1 MCHLSFDDRVCFV
14 HDPRSTGST
23 RRVPILA
30 MLGATGL
37 SMMGNVLTFLAVPW
51 FVLQTTGSASKTGL
65 TGGAVVLGM
74 VLGGFF
80 GGPLVDR
87 LGFKRTSVVADLASG
102 VTVALIPLLHLTV
115 GLDFWQLL
123 VLVLLGTC
131 LDTPGMTARLSLIPD
146 LAGRAG
152 MPVERAN
159 SAFQAIEGSSD
170 LLGPPLA
177 GVLIAFFG
185 ASNVLFLDAATF
197 ALSAATIAGAVPRP
211 EWVPSEAPAAGG
223 KYSAELLEGLRFIR
237 GDRLIFSI
245 VIVAVILNF
254 LDAPIFLVVLP
265 VYADAA
271 FGSAVVLGIMFAA
284 FGAGSLSSTLLFG
297 ALGHRLPR
305 RATLIVCWVMVGLPF
320 WILAT
325 TPSLP
330 VTVAA
335 LAITGLAAGPLNPII
350 LTIVQERTP
359 EHLRGR
365 VIGALWALAL
375 AATPLGVVLTGYLLE
390 AVGVRFILIGV
401 AVGYLVVTLSMFLNP
416 ALREMERAARITKG
430 ASADDTCT

>member
-1 MCHLSFDDRVCFV
+1 MD
-14 HDPRSTGST
+14 DPRSTRFT
-23 RRVPILA
+23 RRVPIFA
-30 MLGATGL
+30 MLGATWL
-37 SMMGNVLTFLAVPW
+37 SMMGNVLTFLAIRW
-51 FVLQTTGSASKTGL
+51 FVLQTTGSASRTCL
-65 TGGAVVLGM
+65 TGGMAILGM

-87 LGFKRTSVVADLASG
+87 LGFKRASVVADLASG
-102 VTVALIPLLHLTV
+102 VTVALIPLLYLTV
-115 GLDFWQLL
+115 GLAFWQLI

-131 LDTPGMTARLSLIPD
+131 LDTPGMTARQSLIPD
-146 LAGRAG
+146 LAGRAR

-159 SAFQAIEGSSD
+159 SALQAIEGSSD

-177 GVLIAFFG
+177 GILIALLG

-197 ALSAATIAGAVPRP
+197 AISAAMIAGAVPRP
-211 EWVPSEAPAAGG
+211 ERVSTEAPAVGG
-223 KYSAELLEGLRFIR
+223 GYSAELLDGLRFIR

-254 LDAPIFLVVLP
+254 LDSPIFLVVLP
-265 VYADAA
+265 VYADAT
-271 FGSAVVLGIMFAA
+271 FGSAVVLGIMFAG
-284 FGAGSLSSTLLFG
+284 FGAGSLVSTLLFG
-297 ALGHRLPR
+297 AMGHRLPR
-305 RATLIVCWVMVGLPF
+305 RSTLIVCWVVVGLPF

-335 LAITGLAAGPLNPII
+335 LAVTGLAAGPLNPII
-350 LTIVQERTP
+350 FTVVQQRTP
-359 EHLRGR
+359 EHVRGR

-390 AVGVRFILIGV
+390 AVGLRPILIGV

-416 ALREMERAARITKG
+416 ALREMERPARVAKG
-430 ASADDTCT
+430 ASAGDTS

>member
-1 MCHLSFDDRVCFV
+1 VGFV
-14 HDPRSTGST
+14 DDPRFMRFT
-23 RRVPILA
+23 RQVPIFA

-37 SMMGNVLTFLAVPW
+37 SMLGNVLTFLAIPW

-65 TGGAVVLGM
+65 TGGVVVLGM

-87 LGFKRTSVVADLASG
+87 LGFKRASVVADLASG
-102 VTVALIPLLHLTV
+102 VTVALIPLLYLTV
-115 GLDFWQLL
+115 GLAFWQLI

-131 LDTPGMTARLSLIPD
+131 LDTPGMTAHQSLIPD
-146 LAGRAG
+146 LAGRAR

-159 SAFQAIEGSSD
+159 SALQAIEGSSD

-177 GVLIAFFG
+177 GILIAFLG
-185 ASNVLFLDAATF
+185 ASNVLLLDAATF
-197 ALSAATIAGAVPRP
+197 AISAAMIAGAVPRS
-211 EWVPSEAPAAGG
+211 ERVPAETPAAGG
-223 KYSAELLEGLRFIR
+223 GYSAELLEGLRFIR

-254 LDAPIFLVVLP
+254 LDSPIFLVVLP
-265 VYADAA
+265 VYADAN
-271 FGSAVVLGIMFAA
+271 FGSAVVLGIMFAG
-284 FGAGSLSSTLLFG
+284 FGAGSLVSTLLFG

-305 RATLIVCWVMVGLPF
+305 RSTLIVCWVVVGLPF

-325 TPSLP
+325 TPSLS

-335 LAITGLAAGPLNPII
+335 LAVTGLAAGPLNPII
-350 LTIVQERTP
+350 FTVVQERTP
-359 EHLRGR
+359 EHVRGR

-390 AVGVRFILIGV
+390 AVGLRPILIGV

-416 ALREMERAARITKG
+416 ALREMERPARVAKG
-430 ASADDTCT
+430 ASAGDTS

>member
-1 MCHLSFDDRVCFV
+1 
-14 HDPRSTGST
+14 
-23 RRVPILA
+23 

-37 SMMGNVLTFLAVPW
+37 STMGNVLTFLAVPW

-87 LGFKRTSVVADLASG
+87 LGFKRASVVADLASG
-102 VTVALIPLLHLTV
+102 ITIALIPLLYLTV
-115 GLDFWQLL
+115 GLAFWQLL

-131 LDTPGMTARLSLIPD
+131 LDTPGMTARQSLIPD
-146 LAGRAG
+146 LAGRAR

-159 SAFQAIEGSSD
+159 SALQAIEGSSD

-177 GVLIAFFG
+177 GVLIAFLG

-197 ALSAATIAGAVPRP
+197 AISAATIAAAVPRP
-211 EWVPSEAPAAGG
+211 DRVPAEATTIGR

-237 GDRLIFSI
+237 SERLIFSI

-265 VYADAA
+265 VFADAN
-271 FGSAVVLGIMFAA
+271 FGSAVVLGIMFAG
-284 FGAGSLSSTLLFG
+284 FGAGSLISTLLFG

-305 RATLIVCWVMVGLPF
+305 RATLILCWVVVGLPF

-335 LAITGLAAGPLNPII
+335 LAVMGLAAGPLNPII
-350 LTIVQERTP
+350 FTVVQERTP
-359 EHLRGR
+359 EYLRGR

-375 AATPLGVVLTGYLLE
+375 AATPLGVALTGYLIE
-390 AVGVRFILIGV
+390 AVGLRSILIGV
-401 AVGYLVVTLSMFLNP
+401 AVGYLAVTLSMFLNP
-416 ALREMERAARITKG
+416 ALQEMERLARVAK
-430 ASADDTCT
+430 DTSSEGTNT